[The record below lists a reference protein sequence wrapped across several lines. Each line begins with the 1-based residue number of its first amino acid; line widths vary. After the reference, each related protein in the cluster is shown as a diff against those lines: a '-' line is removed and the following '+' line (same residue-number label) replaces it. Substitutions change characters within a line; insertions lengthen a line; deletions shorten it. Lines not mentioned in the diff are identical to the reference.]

1 MRGLPW
7 ATPQG
12 EAFDQAGNLYVA
24 NYYDG
29 TIMKFDTNGNGSVF
43 ATNLDAPES
52 IVIQRN
58 SSSIFIPTLAI
69 SRSGANAV

>member
-1 MRGLPW
+1 
-7 ATPQG
+7 
-12 EAFDQAGNLYVA
+12 
-24 NYYDG
+24 
-29 TIMKFDTNGNGSVF
+29 MKFDTNGNGSVF